1 MVLMNGPKRV
11 RNVQSLTNQTKN
23 YGIMGGLVSTVGRL
37 PSNQAAIRNKAA
49 NNITIPTPGLGP
61 AGPVSFDGGA
71 TFVPVPVNSGTEA
84 RAYMMGQNPTGRYLM
99 SRNPACS
106 GGVGRRPVFV
116 CNLGRSNGLP
126 MGL

>member
-1 MVLMNGPKRV
+1 MVLMNAPKRV

-23 YGIMGGLVSTVGRL
+23 YGIMGGLVPSVARS

-49 NNITIPTPGLGP
+49 NSINIPTPGLGP
-61 AGPVSFDGGA
+61 AGPGA
-71 TFVPVPVNSGTEA
+71 PVNSGTEA
-84 RAYMMGQNPTGRYLM
+84 RAYMMGQNPTGRYMM

-116 CNLGRSNGLP
+116 CNTSSA
-126 MGL
+126 

>member
-1 MVLMNGPKRV
+1 MVLMNAPKRV

-23 YGIMGGLVSTVGRL
+23 YGIMGGLVPSVARS

-49 NNITIPTPGLGP
+49 NSINIPTPGLGP
-61 AGPVSFDGGA
+61 TGTNVFGSP
-71 TFVPVPVNSGTEA
+71 PVNSGTEA
-84 RAYMMGQNPTGRYLM
+84 RAYMMGQNPTGRYMM

-116 CNLGRSNGLP
+116 CNTSSA
-126 MGL
+126 